1 MLQRLLLAVLV
12 LSFFPGCVAD
22 ARIKRQ
28 SSLNSV
34 KVETAAAE
42 FKAAETDKAKVEV
55 ASEYFTTAP
64 KQIRIVDDYLHGR
77 QPEPIKA
84 EVVPLPPQTISAPVK
99 PD

>member
-1 MLQRLLLAVLV
+1 MIKRMCVAIVLLAC
-12 LSFFPGCVAD
+12 LSGCVAD
-22 ARIKRQ
+22 ARTKRQ

-42 FKAAETDKAKVEV
+42 FKAAETDKAKIEV

-64 KQIRIVDDYLHGR
+64 KQIKVVDDYLHGR
-77 QPEPIKA
+77 QPEPVRA
-84 EVVPLPPQTISAPVK
+84 EVVPIPVPVK